1 MGQVIV
7 GMAMSL
13 DGYVADRHGSVG
25 PLYPDMDALRN
36 SPRPQAA
43 FADTGAVVMGRRAF
57 VMGDP
62 DGYAGSYEFQVPLF
76 VVTHAPPA
84 QHPKEGGG
92 LTFTFVTDG
101 VASAVR
107 QARAAAGSRDVT
119 AVGGASMIQQCL
131 REGLAGELHLDVR
144 PLLLGGGLR
153 LFDTFEREPI
163 ALELLGLDQEP
174 LVTAL
179 RYRVAGTYKE

>member
-1 MGQVIV
+1 MGKVIA

-13 DGYVADRHGSVG
+13 DGFVTDRHGSVAA
-25 PLYPDMDALRN
+25 LYPDMEAMRN
-36 SPRPQAA
+36 SPRLQAA
-43 FADTGAVVMGRRAF
+43 IASTGAVVMGRRAF
-57 VMGDP
+57 EMGDP
-62 DGYAGSYEFQVPLF
+62 DSYAGAYEFQVPLF

-84 QHPKEGGG
+84 RHPKEGGG

-107 QARAAAGSRDVT
+107 QARAAAGPRDVT
-119 AVGGASMIQQCL
+119 VVGGASVIQQCL
-131 REGLAGELHLDVR
+131 REGLADELHLDVR

-153 LFDTFEREPI
+153 LFETFEGELI
-163 ALELLGLDQEP
+163 ALELIGLDQEP

-179 RYRVAGTYKE
+179 RYRVQR